1 MERIQRRLES
11 RPASS
16 ESSTSRSMS
25 PSSPAPSSQEFTPA
39 RMISSPSNAA
49 IRSKIQSRIEALQR
63 QGVGRPD
70 RSSSPNRDPFK
81 RVESPSEMQIPK
93 SSTIT
98 CEALASY
105 MAKRGG
111 SKLTIL
117 FIDLRPRDEF
127 QKGHLNS
134 ENVVCIEPVAL
145 RRGVSADQIEESLV
159 LSPRHE
165 QELFA
170 RRNQFDLLVYYDWES
185 RVNTYLGGPV
195 LDEQQ
200 VLLRNISAALN
211 EYGGWRKPLKHLP
224 RMLVGGLLAWQK
236 FAASTS
242 ITPLRKPISI
252 LPVSTPA
259 LQQPRKKP
267 VPAASISST
276 HSTSPVSSE
285 LNLEEEVKWLS
296 SLKDQDVELVSADN
310 ESPDLKRRN
319 RQVVLTPTDQYAR
332 NVMEFFQRFPDPAAP
347 QSMTKPQE
355 ELQSSS
361 SVNFSRP
368 ALAVAKP
375 LKMSIDIPPNIPP
388 DSLQRRGAFVD
399 HPFHGFTEVNDPN
412 YLAPTPTKTISPAFP
427 TPNAVAVKTPID
439 QPTTLSPPTRALES
453 ERSTSIGSQF
463 SQLGPL
469 SIGTTGLKNLGNTCF
484 MNCILQCMSGT
495 VPLARYHLD
504 GSYRQHIIRNNPLGT
519 QGQVPDVFA
528 KLIRAM
534 WDDAYTFISPVTF
547 KDTVGK
553 FRPEFKN
560 GEQQDAQEFL
570 AFLLD
575 SLHEDLNRN
584 ATKPKLKDL
593 SEEEEAR
600 RERMPIEVVSEIEWA
615 RYLHSNNSIIVSLF
629 QGQFRSR
636 LQCTVCEYTSTTY
649 NAFMYLSLPIPAER
663 ATDRVTLQQC
673 VDAFVAEEVLEGDDA
688 WHCPRCRKP
697 RRATKRLTISKL
709 PPILIVHLKRF
720 LFKGPWRDK
729 LNSSVDLPLR
739 DLDFTRYIPP
749 AIVERQRKRDN
760 AASVTF
766 SYDLYAISNHY
777 GGLNGGHYTAN
788 VRNGYKG
795 VWNVFDDSR
804 VSVIDDHNI
813 VV

>member
-1 MERIQRRLES
+1 MK
-11 RPASS
+11 
-16 ESSTSRSMS
+16 
-25 PSSPAPSSQEFTPA
+25 SSPA
-39 RMISSPSNAA
+39 NAA
-49 IRSKIQSRIEALQR
+49 IRSKIQSRIEALQK

-70 RSSSPNRDPFK
+70 RTPHTPPSNGEPRT
-81 RVESPSEMQIPK
+81 ESPSETQIPK

-98 CEALASY
+98 CEALVSY
-105 MAKRGG
+105 MAKKGD
-111 SKLTIL
+111 SKVSIL
-117 FIDLRPRDEF
+117 FIDMRPREEF
-127 QKGHLNS
+127 QKGHLNG
-134 ENVVCIEPVAL
+134 ENVVCLEPVAL
-145 RRGVSADQIEESLV
+145 RSGITADQIEESLV

-170 RRNQFDLLVYYDWES
+170 RRNQFDLVVYYDSES

-200 VLLRNISAALN
+200 VILRNLSAALN
-211 EYGGWRKPLKHLP
+211 EYAGWRKPLKHLP
-224 RMLVGGLLAWQK
+224 RMLIGGLLAWQK
-236 FAASTS
+236 YAASTS
-242 ITPLRKPISI
+242 LTALRKPLSV
-252 LPVSTPA
+252 LRTAAPM
-259 LQQPRKKP
+259 QQPRKKP
-267 VPAASISST
+267 VPTPNISPASSQ
-276 HSTSPVSSE
+276 
-285 LNLEEEVKWLS
+285 LNLEEEEKWLS
-296 SLKDQDVELVSADN
+296 SLKDQDVELVSADPD
-310 ESPDLKRRN
+310 SPDLKRRN

-332 NVMEFFQRFPDPAAP
+332 NVMEFFQRFPDPSAP
-347 QSMTKPQE
+347 QSMVKPPEVQQ
-355 ELQSSS
+355 QSQ
-361 SVNFSRP
+361 VNFSRP
-368 ALAVAKP
+368 ALSV
-375 LKMSIDIPPNIPP
+375 IPPPKLNIKVPPRIPP
-388 DSLQRRGAFVD
+388 EGLQRRGAFVD
-399 HPFHGFTEVNDPN
+399 HPFHGFTEVNDPD
-412 YLAPTPTKTISPAFP
+412 YLAPTPTKTNSPAAASP
-427 TPNAVAVKTPID
+427 TALADRTAID

-453 ERSTSIGSQF
+453 EQSTSIGSQF

-495 VPLARYHLD
+495 VPLARYFLD

-547 KDTVGK
+547 KETVGK

-636 LQCTVCEYTSTTY
+636 LQCTVCENTSTTY
-649 NAFMYLSLPIPAER
+649 NAFMYLSLPIPAEK
-663 ATDRVTLQQC
+663 ATDRVTLKQC
-673 VDAFVAEEVLEGDDA
+673 VDAFVAEEILEGDDA
-688 WHCPRCRKP
+688 WHCPRCNKP

-729 LNSSVDLPLR
+729 LNSTVDLPLR

-749 AIVERQRKRDN
+749 AIVERQRQRDK
-760 AASVTF
+760 ATRVVY

-804 VSVIDDHNI
+804 VSVIDDQNI
-813 VV
+813 VVCINYFISPFSNF